1 MNHNTAVKIVDR
13 MLSGEVVKL
22 RSNKWGN
29 MISVKTW
36 NGICDALFWL
46 GFTNVSCE
54 LEGGNFVI
62 RAGGRPNNGRLQ
74 LIGKSILI
82 NR

>member
-1 MNHNTAVKIVDR
+1 M
-13 MLSGEVVKL
+13 
-22 RSNKWGN
+22 
-29 MISVKTW
+29 
-36 NGICDALFWL
+36 GICGALFWL

-62 RAGGRPNNGRLQ
+62 CAGGRPNNGRLQ